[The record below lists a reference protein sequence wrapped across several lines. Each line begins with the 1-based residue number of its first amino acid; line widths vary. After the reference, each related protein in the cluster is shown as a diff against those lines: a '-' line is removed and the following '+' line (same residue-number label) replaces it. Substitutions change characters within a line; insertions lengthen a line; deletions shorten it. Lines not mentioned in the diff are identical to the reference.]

1 MYVEVTGSNPV
12 LTAKKIRIM
21 NWTFFALGLCL
32 GILANIDTISQWI
45 SDWIEQ

>member
-1 MYVEVTGSNPV
+1 
-12 LTAKKIRIM
+12 M
-21 NWTFFALGLCL
+21 NWTFFALGLGL